1 MPTRRPQDLSD
12 RQRRWLDHLVAWR
25 KSGRRLSE
33 YASEHNLDLQQLY
46 NWKALLRGRGLLP
59 GGPST
64 EVRPRRSVHDRSLDT
79 GKGKGKTPVRFTAVH
94 VAGSDVPSPMLRVRF
109 PNGIILETT
118 GIGSATP
125 GRDLLSFLA
134 GLP

>member
-1 MPTRRPQDLSD
+1 MPTRRPQEPSD
-12 RQRRWLDHLVAWR
+12 RQRRWLAHLVACE

-46 NWKALLRGRGLLP
+46 NWNALLRRRGLLP
-59 GGPST
+59 GGT
-64 EVRPRRSVHDRSLDT
+64 RPTAARPGRPIRGSNHGGENVKPPL
-79 GKGKGKTPVRFTAVH
+79 GFTAVRLS
-94 VAGSDVPSPMLRVRF
+94 GGDLVPSPTLLVRF

-118 GIGSATP
+118 ATDPSIP

>member
-12 RQRRWLDHLVAWR
+12 RQRRWLDHLVAWG

-46 NWKALLRGRGLLP
+46 NWKALLTGRGLLP

-64 EVRPRRSVHDRSLDT
+64 GVRPRRSVHGRSPGT
-79 GKGKGKTPVRFTAVH
+79 GKGKTPVRFTAVH
-94 VAGSDVPSPMLRVRF
+94 VAGSELPSPMFRVRF
-109 PNGIILETT
+109 PNRIILEMT
-118 GIGSATP
+118 GTSSATP
-125 GRDLLSFLA
+125 VRDLLSFLA